1 MALVR
6 IFEEPDVAD
15 VNDKYLEAFVESEV
29 IVTDPETVAVP
40 AEPAFTAVPADPAV
54 TDVPALPAFTAVP
67 AEPAVVAVVAL
78 PENVVAVIV
87 PAEKLP
93 EASLATIVDTVLED
107 VAFELTVKVAPS
119 PTAPMIESPVPEA
132 CTSAT

>member
-1 MALVR
+1 MS
-6 IFEEPDVAD
+6 IFDEPDVAD
-15 VNDKYLEAFVESEV
+15 VNDKYLEAFVESAV
-29 IVTDPETVAVP
+29 IVTDPATVAVP
-40 AEPAFTAVPADPAV
+40 ALPAFTAVPADPAV

-67 AEPAVVAVVAL
+67 AEPAVVDVVAL

-93 EASLATIVDTVLED
+93 EASLATIVDTVFED

-119 PTAPMIESPVPEA
+119 PTVPIIESPVPEA
-132 CTSAT
+132 